1 MPSKKKTV
9 KPIIEDVIAVVP
21 AVTVAPTVMP
31 ELPTKTETPGIK
43 SFFGNYW
50 QFVVW
55 AAVFI
60 ALAYSKSVF
69 DKTGSLLY
77 LPLKGFS
84 VFLLAF
90 IFRHILNK
98 TSTAAYIKDGAY
110 DTDFAS
116 LPAVTKCLITQGQF
130 AVYIIVIAI
139 LAASIL

>member
-1 MPSKKKTV
+1 MPSSKT
-9 KPIIEDVIAVVP
+9 KP
-21 AVTVAPTVMP
+21 VTVVAVEVPPPSVMP
-31 ELPTKTETPGIK
+31 APPTKAETPGVK

-50 QFVVW
+50 QFVVYG
-55 AAVFI
+55 AVFI
-60 ALAYSKSVF
+60 ALAYIKSVF

-116 LPAVTKCLITQGQF
+116 LPAETKCLITQGQF
-130 AVYIIVIAI
+130 AVYIIVLAI
-139 LAASIL
+139 LAASVL